1 MYLLDTNVLSE
12 VMRPLPSAAVLAWL
26 DEQVPDQVWIC
37 AISRAE
43 IALDIALLPEGQRK
57 QGLQQSVRAM
67 FAEEFTGR
75 SLAFDDRAA
84 DCFAEVLVHRRRQGR
99 PISVEDAEI
108 AAIAV
113 AYGLT
118 VATRNTA
125 DFTGISHLEAVD
137 PWTTKS
143 N

>member
-12 VMRPLPSAAVLAWL
+12 VMRPLPSANVLAWL

-43 IALDIALLPEGQRK
+43 IALGIALLPEGQRK
-57 QGLQQSVRAM
+57 RGLLQNARAM
-67 FAEEFTGR
+67 FAEEFAGR

-84 DCFAEVLVHRRRQGR
+84 DCYAEVLASRRRQGR
-99 PISVEDAEI
+99 PISVEDAQI
-108 AAIAV
+108 ASIAV
-113 AYGLT
+113 ASGLR

-125 DFTGISHLEAVD
+125 DFIGIPHLEVVD
-137 PWTTKS
+137 PWTTKA